1 MCTICALCG
10 QSAVLTAVRCR
21 AIPGL
26 MQTLPLKKLRNFGG
40 KLGAELEKLG
50 CSTAGQVNWP
60 LQMFACGSVLLVKN
74 GMPHR

>member
-50 CSTAGQVNWP
+50 QQYRVALKVAKVRLSHT
-60 LQMFACGSVLLVKN
+60 LK
-74 GMPHR
+74 